1 MTVPDGAAAALARMS
16 PAEVSAVI
24 KQQYAEWLATQQPQQ
39 PLTNSPP
46 QGTSM
51 SNNSSTRPAV
61 IKKGTNNKWKH
72 TTSSTSSKRAAPKK
86 GTRFSKERSPQP
98 VNIYTSA
105 TPPDTPSLPQP
116 SSAYYDP
123 QHWAAMLQ
131 MSLMA
136 TTGGGMPINATT
148 TLPIALDDLH
158 RQNGELAIYPY
169 SAEVVG
175 ERVADA

>member
-1 MTVPDGAAAALARMS
+1 MAIPDGAAAALARMG

-24 KQQYAEWLATQQPQQ
+24 KQQYAEWLATQQPWTNNQ
-39 PLTNSPP
+39 PQVASK
-46 QGTSM
+46 S
-51 SNNSSTRPAV
+51 SNSSMRAAV
-61 IKKGTNNKWKH
+61 NKKGTNNKLKH
-72 TTSSTSSKRAAPKK
+72 TTSSSSSKRAAPKK
-86 GTRFSKERSPQP
+86 GTRFSKERSQQP
-98 VNIYTSA
+98 IDIATS
-105 TPPDTPSLPQP
+105 TMLPDAPSLPQP

-123 QHWAAMLQ
+123 QQWAAMLQ

-158 RQNGELAIYPY
+158 RQNNGELAIYPY

-175 ERVADA
+175 EKVADA